1 MEELSIKIKI
11 ADREYP
17 MKVKRKDEERIRV
30 AGKLINEK
38 IKNYREQFGIDD
50 KQDLLAMVAFDCL
63 VDKMADEESMQVID
77 QTVVEK
83 VTTLISWSLKLSSFF
98 KLLPSVAVRPVRVC

>member
-17 MKVKRKDEERIRV
+17 MKVRLDEEERV
-30 AGKLINEK
+30 RAAGKLINDK
-38 IKNYREQFGIDD
+38 LKHYRSQFGIND

-63 VDKMADEESMQVID
+63 VDKMADEKNLEVID

-83 VTTLISWSLKLSSFF
+83 INHLNQLVSQ
-98 KLLPSVAVRPVRVC
+98 AV

>member
-17 MKVKRKDEERIRV
+17 MKVKRIDEERVRM

-38 IKNYREQFGIDD
+38 IKTYREQFGIDD
-50 KQDLLAMVAFDCL
+50 KQDLLSMVAFDCL
-63 VDKMADEESMQVID
+63 IDKMASEESSQVID
-77 QTVVEK
+77 QTVFEK
-83 VTTLISWSLKLSSFF
+83 VDRLSQLVSQSI
-98 KLLPSVAVRPVRVC
+98 L

>member
-1 MEELSIKIKI
+1 MDELSVKIKI

-17 MKVKRKDEERIRV
+17 MKVKRQEEEKVRA

-38 IKNYREQFGIDD
+38 IKRYREQFGIDD

-63 VDKMADEESMQVID
+63 VDKMAEEESLQEID
-77 QTVVEK
+77 ETVADK
-83 VTTLISWSLKLSSFF
+83 VTYLNQLVSQAL
-98 KLLPSVAVRPVRVC
+98 

>member
-1 MEELSIKIKI
+1 MDELSIRIKI

-17 MKVKRKDEERIRV
+17 MKVKRSEEERMRV

-38 IKNYREQFGIDD
+38 IKNYREKFGIDD

-63 VDKMADEESMQVID
+63 IEKMTDQENHSSID
-77 QTVVEK
+77 QTVIEK
-83 VTTLISWSLKLSSFF
+83 IQQLNQLVSQ
-98 KLLPSVAVRPVRVC
+98 V

>member
-1 MEELSIKIKI
+1 MDELSVKIKI

-17 MKVKRKDEERIRV
+17 MKVKRMEEEKVRA

-38 IKNYREQFGIDD
+38 IKRYREQFGLDD

-63 VDKMADEESMQVID
+63 VDKMAEEESLQVID
-77 QTVVEK
+77 DTVAEK
-83 VTTLISWSLKLSSFF
+83 VNYLNQLVSQAL
-98 KLLPSVAVRPVRVC
+98 

>member
-1 MEELSIKIKI
+1 MEDLSIKIKI

-17 MKVKRKDEERIRV
+17 MKVKRSDEERVRM

-38 IKNYREQFGIDD
+38 LKSYREQFGIDD

-63 VDKMADEESMQVID
+63 VDKMAAEENHQVID
-77 QTVVEK
+77 QTVFEK
-83 VTTLISWSLKLSSFF
+83 VNQLNHLVSQSIL
-98 KLLPSVAVRPVRVC
+98 

>member
-1 MEELSIKIKI
+1 MDELSIKIKI

-17 MKVKRKDEERIRV
+17 MKVKLKEEERIRA
-30 AGKLINEK
+30 AGKLVNEK
-38 IKNYREQFGIDD
+38 LKHYRSQFGIDD

-63 VDKMADEESMQVID
+63 VEKMADEENLEVID

-83 VTTLISWSLKLSSFF
+83 IDHLNQLVSQSI
-98 KLLPSVAVRPVRVC
+98 

>member
-1 MEELSIKIKI
+1 MDELSIKIKI

-17 MKVKRKDEERIRV
+17 MKVKRKDEERVRA

-38 IKNYREQFGIDD
+38 IKHYRDQFGLDD

-63 VDKMADEESMQVID
+63 VDKMADEENLQVID
-77 QTVVEK
+77 QTVIEK
-83 VTTLISWSLKLSSFF
+83 VNQLNKLVSQ
-98 KLLPSVAVRPVRVC
+98 AI

>member
-11 ADREYP
+11 AEREYP
-17 MKVKRKDEERIRV
+17 MKVKQSDEERIRT

-38 IKNYREQFGIDD
+38 LRSYREQFGIED

-63 VDKMADEESMQVID
+63 IDKMASEDTHQEID
-77 QTVVEK
+77 QTVFEK
-83 VTTLISWSLKLSSFF
+83 VTHLNNLISQSIL
-98 KLLPSVAVRPVRVC
+98 

>member
-17 MKVKRKDEERIRV
+17 MKVKRVDEERVRM

-38 IKNYREQFGIDD
+38 LKSYKEQFGIDD
-50 KQDLLAMVAFDCL
+50 KQGLLSMVAFDCL
-63 VDKMADEESMQVID
+63 IDKMASEETHQVID
-77 QTVVEK
+77 QTVFEK
-83 VTTLISWSLKLSSFF
+83 VDRLNQLVSQSIL
-98 KLLPSVAVRPVRVC
+98 

>member
-1 MEELSIKIKI
+1 MDELSVKIKI

-17 MKVKRKDEERIRV
+17 MKVKRQEEEKVRA

-38 IKNYREQFGIDD
+38 IKRYREQFGIDD

-63 VDKMADEESMQVID
+63 VDKLAEEESLQEID
-77 QTVVEK
+77 ETVAEK
-83 VTTLISWSLKLSSFF
+83 VNQLNQLVSQAL
-98 KLLPSVAVRPVRVC
+98 